1 MVSYLLK
8 NGAAALAI
16 LSVGAF
22 PVSAQGIGPG
32 IYTVVI
38 PPNGFGSNA
47 FLTEL
52 VSGLNA
58 IRSFCGGLQDEAFQ
72 VDCLAERLEKISG
85 EIPEGTDY
93 EEVRI
98 VLKQTAD
105 KVERLVRNNRDTSK
119 ARINMSLAQTPSDKT
134 LRPLTPINMARQ
146 TAVNR
151 QAAELLEEATT
162 ILLRSA
168 ASAQER
174 SNQYTKIASALGS
187 NKVLLRS

>member
-8 NGAAALAI
+8 NGTAVLAI
-16 LSVGAF
+16 LSLGAV
-22 PVSAQGIGPG
+22 PVAAQGIGPG
-32 IYTVVI
+32 VYTVVI
-38 PPNGFGSNA
+38 SSNGFGSNA
-47 FLTEL
+47 FLQEL

-58 IRSFCGGLQDEAFQ
+58 VRSFCGGLQDEAFQ

-93 EEVRI
+93 EEVRT

-105 KVERLVRNNRDTSK
+105 KVERLVRDNRDSSK

-134 LRPLTPINMARQ
+134 LRPLTPIKMARQ

-151 QAAELLEEATT
+151 EAAAILEEATT

-174 SNQYTKIASALGS
+174 SNQYTQIASALGS

>member
-8 NGAAALAI
+8 NGTAVLAI
-16 LSVGAF
+16 LSLGAV
-22 PVSAQGIGPG
+22 PVAAQGIGPG
-32 IYTVVI
+32 VYTVVI
-38 PPNGFGSNA
+38 SSNGFGSNA
-47 FLTEL
+47 FLQEL

-58 IRSFCGGLQDEAFQ
+58 VRSFCGGLQDEAFQ

-93 EEVRI
+93 EEVRA

-105 KVERLVRNNRDTSK
+105 KVERLVRDNRDSSK
-119 ARINMSLAQTPSDKT
+119 ARINMSLAKTPSDKT
-134 LRPLTPINMARQ
+134 LRPLTPIKMARQ

-151 QAAELLEEATT
+151 EAAAILEEATT

-174 SNQYTKIASALGS
+174 SNQYTQIASALGS